1 MAGKTRSALV
11 APLKC
16 QVVHFIMQHWPSIR
30 SGPDNSLVEAMEAEQ
45 RVLDG
50 ALSLIQ
56 KHEGEFTP
64 VQRRELIEAV
74 YRQRDR
80 EVNKR
85 DAERLYLAR
94 LRVRVATRREY
105 REQMKQAKDR
115 PDEKKRLQ
123 EERRVYVRRLWYQQH
138 RAEEQAKSRVRNR
151 LRRQYERKCCPFKM
165 LGAAP
170 IPDRGVVK
178 LWVTRC
184 LTCQRKEWGWLG
196 DRGDKMG
203 LHFRGIWFEDIDPET
218 GIGTTLEGERI
229 LLTRVD

>member
-1 MAGKTRSALV
+1 MSKTRSALV

-45 RVLDG
+45 RVVEG

-56 KHEGEFTP
+56 KHAGEMNVT
-64 VQRRELIEAV
+64 QRREVIETV

-80 EVNKR
+80 EVHKR
-85 DAERLYLAR
+85 DVERRYMGE
-94 LRVRVATRREY
+94 LRVRVASRRAY
-105 REQMKQAKDR
+105 REQMKQLKDR
-115 PDEKKRLQ
+115 PTEKKRLQ
-123 EERRVYVRRLWYQQH
+123 EERRVYVRRLWYARN
-138 RAEEQAKSRVRNR
+138 RAEEQAKSRMRNR
-151 LRRQYERKCCPFKM
+151 QRSQYVRKCCPYKM

-184 LTCQRKEWGWLG
+184 TQCHRLEWGWLG

-203 LHFRGIWFEDIDPET
+203 LLFRGVWFEDIDPET